1 MCVPRRYDHVYA
13 DWGVH
18 ESIVSD
24 PTLHVL
30 HIWPSAMDAHPA
42 ALSQVR
48 TLAAANCSSDGG
60 RVYEKRVPMSR
71 SGLKAYLSMAYQLDR
86 SSRPEY
92 YPRRA
97 SSALYTHVI
106 VVRSTAARMTSC
118 KAAVRNVYNLT
129 VESRGREHVTVTSWK
144 AACHATDF
152 PSEAL
157 MASQIFFNDNSL
169 AALNHGG
176 GASLC
181 ERLAGSIGR
190 DLEAANATPM
200 AVQHDGVYSRRVY
213 VLPEGMLADTG
224 TAMALL
230 GLRAMTDVD
239 LIWDARETAA
249 LHLLQFCGFSSA
261 ESVLRNQFCGNQFT
275 QKRSGNSTCTHEYET
290 HNAPSFWFSFHN
302 VSRPEEIVRDPT
314 AHAFC
319 FGLKFVAPRQLLSY
333 KQRRFAWRPP
343 PCKRCHSTSRE
354 KDELDVALLRK
365 YVSNLT
371 RCHPHDQEQPV
382 CAQSAK
388 SAYSSKSSCLAEVG
402 VLRATQQPASLIGAA
417 SVGSANGSSN
427 HSRTHVPGFCLRAVA
442 EVAARAPSCCM
453 TRSGE
458 WAGAA
463 AVTQGLTL
471 THHR

>member
-1 MCVPRRYDHVYA
+1 
-13 DWGVH
+13 
-18 ESIVSD
+18 
-24 PTLHVL
+24 
-30 HIWPSAMDAHPA
+30 
-42 ALSQVR
+42 
-48 TLAAANCSSDGG
+48 
-60 RVYEKRVPMSR
+60 MSR
-71 SGLKAYLSMAYQLDR
+71 SGLKAYLSMAYQVDR

-129 VESRGREHVTVTSWK
+129 VESRGREHITVTSWK

-152 PSEAL
+152 PTEAV

-176 GASLC
+176 GTSLC

-190 DLEAANATPM
+190 DLQVANATPM

-249 LHLLQFCGFSSA
+249 LHLL
-261 ESVLRNQFCGNQFT
+261 QFCGNQFT

-333 KQRRFAWRPP
+333 KLRRFAWRPP
-343 PCKRCHSTSRE
+343 PCKRCRSVSRE

-371 RCHPHDQEQPV
+371 RCQTPDREQKV

-388 SAYSSKSSCLAEVG
+388 SAYGKSRCLAEAG
-402 VLRATQQPASLIGAA
+402 VLRATEQPA
-417 SVGSANGSSN
+417 SVGSANGLSN
-427 HSRTHVPGFCLRAVA
+427 HSRTRVAGFCLRAVA
-442 EVAARAPSCCM
+442 EVAARASSCCM

-463 AVTQGLTL
+463 AVTQGLTH
-471 THHR
+471 TT